1 MSVCRSCGKPI
12 KWIELKSG
20 KKMPVDPD
28 PFELWEAE
36 EGDTVVTERGDVIKY
51 DKDKHAGN
59 EAEVYVSH
67 FSTCPQADSW
77 RKK

>member
-1 MSVCRSCGKPI
+1 MSTCRSCNKPI
-12 KWIELKSG
+12 RWLELKSG

-36 EGDTVVTERGDVIKY
+36 VGDTVVTASGDVVKF
-51 DKDKHAGN
+51 DPVKHAGDDR
-59 EAEVYVSH
+59 EVYVSH

>member
-1 MSVCRSCGKPI
+1 MSTCRSCNKPI
-12 KWIELKSG
+12 RWIELKSG

-36 EGDTVVTERGDVIKY
+36 IGDTVVTDMGDVIKY
-51 DKDKHAGN
+51 DPDKHKGDDR
-59 EAEVYVSH
+59 EVYVSH
-67 FSTCPQADSW
+67 FSTCPDADKW